1 LLKRGLAGI
10 AFAVV
15 SIPSAVFRS
24 VVMIVLF
31 IIPGIVT
38 KLVWCLAVII
48 LAEASRLHGEFRKLV
63 SREFQLKAQQI
74 EKCP

>member
-1 LLKRGLAGI
+1 MLKRGLAGI

-15 SIPSAVFRS
+15 GIPSAVFRS
-24 VVMIVLF
+24 AVMIVLF

-48 LAEASRLHGEFRKLV
+48 PAVARIKN
-63 SREFQLKAQQI
+63 
-74 EKCP
+74 